1 MKRFILI
8 LCVLAILFSMV
19 ALVGCTDDE
28 QEGIEDPTTQQG
40 GANSDNSILDDGSE
54 PVDELPDIFESKGK

>member
-28 QEGIEDPTTQQG
+28 QEEIEDPTTQQG
-40 GANSDNSILDDGSE
+40 GSNSDDSVVNKDNVQTDDTAK
-54 PVDELPDIFESKGK
+54 DIFD

>member
-8 LCVLAILFSMV
+8 LCVIAILFSMV

-40 GANSDNSILDDGSE
+40 GSNSDDSVVNKDNVQTDDTAK
-54 PVDELPDIFESKGK
+54 DIFD

>member
-40 GANSDNSILDDGSE
+40 GSNSDDSVVNKDNVQTDDTAK
-54 PVDELPDIFESKGK
+54 DIFD

>member
-40 GANSDNSILDDGSE
+40 GSNSDDSVVNKDNAQTDDTAK
-54 PVDELPDIFESKGK
+54 DIFD

>member
-40 GANSDNSILDDGSE
+40 GSNSDDSVVNKANVQTDDTAK
-54 PVDELPDIFESKGK
+54 DIFD

>member
-1 MKRFILI
+1 MKRLILI

-40 GANSDNSILDDGSE
+40 GSNSDDSVVNKDNVQTDDTAK
-54 PVDELPDIFESKGK
+54 DIFD